1 MHCLFLFCYNTIY
14 FKFKNEHYIRFS
26 FCCIRMKNE
35 TRLQRHSFFP
45 TVRHCRDCVN
55 RFSFLSYNFLLEKR
69 GYFVSNRFSYGKY
82 KNEKQILRSYIN
94 VYLQRHLG
102 GGIMSAE
109 ASLTE
114 LDLSD
119 NAFGPNGMEG
129 LTDLLKSSSCY
140 RLRTLKLNNNGL
152 GTHGG
157 KVSVFS
163 KLHYISV
170 SPCKLKSTF

>member
-1 MHCLFLFCYNTIY
+1 
-14 FKFKNEHYIRFS
+14 
-26 FCCIRMKNE
+26 
-35 TRLQRHSFFP
+35 
-45 TVRHCRDCVN
+45 
-55 RFSFLSYNFLLEKR
+55 
-69 GYFVSNRFSYGKY
+69 
-82 KNEKQILRSYIN
+82 
-94 VYLQRHLG
+94 
-102 GGIMSAE
+102 MSAE

-157 KVSVFS
+157 KVSV
-163 KLHYISV
+163 
-170 SPCKLKSTF
+170 